1 MAAAGGLGNLK
12 EEAEVFA
19 RYLLR
24 AAPPADAIERYSEAI
39 PRLFPSPG
47 TERDRALL
55 AFARRHPWS
64 LGSLDAAAALV
75 ARSDL
80 LRQRLLVMAA
90 LLETTP
96 EGATEFLPREPG
108 FGTLA
113 LRLPLIGLVALGRLL
128 LGLVILPFATA
139 RA

>member
-1 MAAAGGLGNLK
+1 MVAAGGLGDLK
-12 EEAEVFA
+12 EEAEMFA

-24 AAPPADAIERYSEAI
+24 TAPPPDTIERYCEAI
-39 PRLFPSPG
+39 PRLFPSLG

-55 AFARRHPWS
+55 AFVRRHPWS
-64 LGSLDAAAALV
+64 IGCLDAAAALV
-75 ARSDL
+75 ARNDR

-113 LRLPLIGLVALGRLL
+113 RRLPLIGFVALGRLL
-128 LGLVILPFATA
+128 LGLVLLPFATA